1 MKCGGP
7 CTCSFLA
14 TPSQLCH
21 ATRGSQLGNKAT
33 SRLSPPA
40 PMHCSPIS
48 SLSPLSSDLLVS
60 EKGITYFWAPVLTQS
75 SNGEQDCEGL
85 GQAWIK
91 RTTEW
96 KSTNVGFG
104 GRKPAVLMRA
114 RPRPRRPGW
123 DEGMSQKAVGTSFLS
138 LSLSP
143 HPSHGIM
150 GALDS
155 LALPGLGQV
164 GRGRDAG
171 EAASLAAEMTTVTP
185 IAD

>member
-1 MKCGGP
+1 MWRALYLFFFGD
-7 CTCSFLA
+7 TVAALSRDSWISA
-14 TPSQLCH
+14 RQ
-21 ATRGSQLGNKAT
+21 QGNQQAVT
-33 SRLSPPA
+33 TGTDALLP
-40 PMHCSPIS
+40 PIS

-75 SNGEQDCEGL
+75 SNGERDCEGL

-123 DEGMSQKAVGTSFLS
+123 DEGMSQKAVATSFLS